1 MPRPG
6 IRVGFIPGGS
16 TDSVSDP
23 VMVVA
28 IKIMI
33 LTLLILMVV
42 ILAVVILM
50 VVVLGGDPGCDNDNS
65 DPDGLKVVF
74 DNDHD

>member
-1 MPRPG
+1 MIVLRLFSLKQSLFRDATVPRPE

-28 IKIMI
+28 IVIMMTMI
-33 LTLLILMVV
+33 QMVVILMVV
-42 ILAVVILM
+42 IL
-50 VVVLGGDPGCDNDNS
+50 GGDPDA
-65 DPDGLKVVF
+65 
-74 DNDHD
+74 